1 MKKILLSLAISL
13 CSLLVDAQ
21 SAILQAS
28 SLNKMMDL
36 VLHDSVSYFKGEEKK
51 DEYGGIYNISTLP
64 AMGVYPLNIAE
75 SPRQPFPF
83 SFFINIPTP
92 KPTTFPRIKAELR
105 LLVKAKSLRYN
116 MKVKEDYE
124 TGILALG
131 DGVII
136 IQILYNETEKN
147 TKISVY
153 RQESYE

>member
-1 MKKILLSLAISL
+1 MKKLILSLAISL
-13 CSLLVDAQ
+13 CSLFLDAQ
-21 SAILQAS
+21 STLLKAS

-92 KPTTFPRIKAELR
+92 KPTTFPRIRAELR
-105 LLVKAKSLRYN
+105 LLVKAKSLKYN

-131 DGVII
+131 EGVII
-136 IQILYNETEKN
+136 IQILHNESEKY
-147 TKISVY
+147 TRVSVF
-153 RQESYE
+153 RQESY